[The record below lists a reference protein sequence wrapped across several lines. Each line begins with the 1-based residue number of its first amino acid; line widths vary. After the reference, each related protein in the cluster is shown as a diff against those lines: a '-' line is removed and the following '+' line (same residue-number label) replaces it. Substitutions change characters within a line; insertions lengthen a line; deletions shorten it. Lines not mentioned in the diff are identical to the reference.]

1 MHCISKFVPCANLDR
16 RFDGDFLTV
25 KALLTDV
32 SPAQPSALGIPT
44 DFESRFDRFRP
55 IAKGGW
61 REEVDPDEEG
71 GGMLWDLGAHLV
83 DQVVSLFGPPQTV
96 FGTVRNQRGQG
107 NSAVDDDWMGILSY
121 PTTHPLPGDEFAS
134 GTRLAGLQVI
144 VGSTCLSTHVE
155 AEQPR
160 FRIEG
165 TRGSYVK
172 RGKDPQE
179 AQLKRGWTP
188 LSHGDAF
195 GVYAEQDPA
204 SLKMGRLTTS
214 APPIEPVTA
223 SSPPYLATHDI
234 PTLPGTY
241 LSLYMNLADTIL
253 ASAAAAGRGESAT
266 GVIDSMLLI
275 KLEDVAHST
284 RIIRMIRQSSREG
297 RVLSW

>member
-44 DFESRFDRFRP
+44 YFESRFDRFRP
-55 IAKGGW
+55 IAKVGW

-165 TRGSYVK
+165 TRGSYAV
-172 RGKDPQE
+172 
-179 AQLKRGWTP
+179 
-188 LSHGDAF
+188 S
-195 GVYAEQDPA
+195 Y
-204 SLKMGRLTTS
+204 
-214 APPIEPVTA
+214 
-223 SSPPYLATHDI
+223 TH
-234 PTLPGTY
+234 L
-241 LSLYMNLADTIL
+241 
-253 ASAAAAGRGESAT
+253 
-266 GVIDSMLLI
+266 
-275 KLEDVAHST
+275 
-284 RIIRMIRQSSREG
+284 
-297 RVLSW
+297 

>member
-1 MHCISKFVPCANLDR
+1 VFYADLDR

-25 KALLTDV
+25 KALLSDV
-32 SPAQPSALGIPT
+32 SPTQPSALGTPT
-44 DFESRFDRFRP
+44 YFESRFDRFRP

-96 FGTVRNQRGQG
+96 FGIVRNQRGQG
-107 NSAVDDDWMGILSY
+107 NTAVDDDWISILSY
-121 PTTHPLPGDEFAS
+121 PATHPLPGDEFAP

-144 VGSTCLSTHVE
+144 VGSTCLSTHME

-172 RGKDPQE
+172 YGKDPQE

-188 LSHGDAF
+188 ISHGDAF
-195 GVYAEQDPA
+195 GVYEGQDPT

-214 APPIEPVTA
+214 APPVEPVTA
-223 SSPPYLATHDI
+223 ANPPSLATRDI

-241 LSLYMNLADTIL
+241 LYLYQNLADTIIT
-253 ASAAAAGRGESAT
+253 STAAAARGENASKI
-266 GVIDSMLLI
+266 IDSMLSI
-275 KLEDVAHST
+275 KLQEVACST

-297 RVLSW
+297 RVMSFVAPKLT